1 MLLLSGLPRV
11 FFWLANGLAH
21 VILYGVAFA
30 ISMAILRGWGALDG
44 IVQNNFLG
52 FVLLH
57 MLFGPCCIL
66 TGYVLSF
73 LFDKEETAQVMTD
86 QAVNLTVFIPWI
98 IMVFVVEEKS
108 LVAENLLSLIPAYAL
123 YRGHSI
129 LETAALN
136 ETPFSAGDI
145 FVWDK
150 ELAQVYMMLAIDLVW
165 LFGALWLA
173 DTGIVL
179 KAVAKVRSSGGGG
192 PVTGE
197 TEQSMLEEEAALAAR
212 LPAIKLDTKGRET
225 TVAVC
230 ADNLTKTYRPSHA
243 PPTWAC
249 RGVSLEV
256 VSGCVYGLLGP
267 NGAGKSTMM
276 SMLTGIERADG
287 GDGFIN
293 GSSITW
299 DLETARLHIGL
310 CPQFDALMDNLTAR
324 EHLVLLADIR
334 GVPKDL
340 VNRVVERAIVDMSLT
355 EKAGAVSKTYSGGN
369 KRKLSVAMSIVAN
382 PKVTFLDEPSTGM
395 DPETRRHMWAFI
407 SRIAQSRA
415 VVLTTHSMEEADA
428 LCSKIGI
435 MIHGNLRAQGSSQEL
450 KAAYGTGY
458 LIQVRFKDDADPMEY
473 STQLAAVLRQLSPG
487 LKVEDSSTRAF
498 RFEVPQAD
506 CSIGPIFK
514 CLIENQQGLS
524 IEDFSVSQTTLE
536 DVFLFFARQQTE
548 EAAAAQ

>member
-1 MLLLSGLPRV
+1 
-11 FFWLANGLAH
+11 
-21 VILYGVAFA
+21 
-30 ISMAILRGWGALDG
+30 
-44 IVQNNFLG
+44 
-52 FVLLH
+52 
-57 MLFGPCCIL
+57 
-66 TGYVLSF
+66 
-73 LFDKEETAQVMTD
+73 
-86 QAVNLTVFIPWI
+86 
-98 IMVFVVEEKS
+98 
-108 LVAENLLSLIPAYAL
+108 
-123 YRGHSI
+123 
-129 LETAALN
+129 
-136 ETPFSAGDI
+136 
-145 FVWDK
+145 
-150 ELAQVYMMLAIDLVW
+150 
-165 LFGALWLA
+165 
-173 DTGIVL
+173 
-179 KAVAKVRSSGGGG
+179 
-192 PVTGE
+192 
-197 TEQSMLEEEAALAAR
+197 
-212 LPAIKLDTKGRET
+212 
-225 TVAVC
+225 VC
-230 ADNLTKTYRPSHA
+230 ADNLTKTYRPPKA

-256 VSGCVYGLLGP
+256 NSGCVYGLLGP

-276 SMLTGIERADG
+276 SMLTGIETCDG

-324 EHLVLLADIR
+324 EHLVLLAEIR
-334 GVPKDL
+334 GVPKQL
-340 VNRVVERAIVDMSLT
+340 VRRVVERAIVDMSLN

-407 SRIAQSRA
+407 SRIARSRA

-458 LIQVRFKDDADPMEY
+458 LIQVRFSDEADPLKY
-473 STQLAAVLRQLSPG
+473 SAELAAVLRQLSPG

-498 RFEVPQAD
+498 RFEVPQSD
-506 CSIGPIFK
+506 CSIGPLFK
-514 CLIENQQGLS
+514 TLIESQQQLS

-536 DVFLFFARQQTE
+536 DVFLFFARQQSE
-548 EAAAAQ
+548 ESAVQ